1 MPTLV
6 VQYPTGHKASIDVPL
21 NKPLIKALEIA
32 CARRSLDPSK
42 HIFIH
47 NRRPVDLTVTFRY
60 SGLVNNAAV
69 DLILDEDKRTTQTDL
84 AAEIRLC
91 FRLDSGQR
99 VLWSGRPSLPLWS
112 ILTELASNSAEIK
125 NLISEEGKEAVGP
138 LGVIF
143 LQEQIIG
150 RMNLEA
156 TNPAELGILRGSA
169 LLQLQQ
175 FPPGH
180 PIPSTPAAPIS
191 GVAKTTEPFETHS
204 DGGDVINPTEIALET
219 LPPDSNDQDCME
231 HVTVP
236 FRKPEGTSDVHFE
249 TEFVSPYSVFA
260 ERPTQSVFGQPEGCD
275 VDHQTQKEPETLGD
289 LLGISLEPG
298 MESMGAASQS
308 ESNVQFDQFKPVIE
322 RAASLIQ
329 LYVLMFELL
338 DLSRS
343 DIGQACLSHS
353 RLQYFFS
360 SDDDMYSVNL
370 NVDRECIAF
379 RLAPITQTTST
390 EDVPDEFFELT
401 EADLRNILQA
411 YRNEWAS
418 NQPLQTA
425 AMRKSAREQLYRK
438 YPRAIIQF
446 HWSDGVVLQACFH
459 PREHV
464 SELYHFIQE
473 NMRYPQTELQ
483 LYTTPPKTFL
493 KNKDETLIEA
503 NLVPMTKV
511 YISPQ
516 SLKAEEARP
525 TFLYQAVPPPL
536 VACTLTIPKFKLCCR
551 MQPLT
556 SQSATQSQTGS
567 TTSTRAPVTS
577 NANSETCSLQ
587 PKWLK
592 LGTANRSALDDSP
605 VPVD

>member
-6 VQYPTGHKASIDVPL
+6 VQYPTGHKASIDVPP

-99 VLWSGRPSLPLWS
+99 VLWSGRPSLSLWS

-180 PIPSTPAAPIS
+180 PIPSTPAAPLS
-191 GVAKTTEPFETHS
+191 GVPKTTEPVETHS

-219 LPPDSNDQDCME
+219 LPPESNDQDCME

-260 ERPTQSVFGQPEGCD
+260 ERPTQSIFGQPEGCD
-275 VDHQTQKEPETLGD
+275 VDHQTQKEPETLGA

-298 MESMGAASQS
+298 MESMGEASQS
-308 ESNVQFDQFKPVIE
+308 ESNVQFDQFKFPEETAGV
-322 RAASLIQ
+322 
-329 LYVLMFELL
+329 
-338 DLSRS
+338 DL
-343 DIGQACLSHS
+343 
-353 RLQYFFS
+353 RLKN

-464 SELYHFIQE
+464 SELYYFIQE

-516 SLKAEEARP
+516 SLKAEEALQPELISDATTANMLRAREVV
-525 TFLYQAVPPPL
+525 TNW
-536 VACTLTIPKFKLCCR
+536 

-587 PKWLK
+587 PKWIK
-592 LGTANRSALDDSP
+592 LGK
-605 VPVD
+605 

>member
-6 VQYPTGHKASIDVPL
+6 VQYPTGHKASIEVPP

-69 DLILDEDKRTTQTDL
+69 DLILDENKHTAQTDL
-84 AAEIRLC
+84 AEEVRLC
-91 FRLDSGQR
+91 FRLDGGQR
-99 VLWSGRPSLPLWS
+99 VLWSGRPSLSLWS
-112 ILTELASNSAEIK
+112 ILAELASNSAEIK
-125 NLISEEGKEAVGP
+125 NLISEEDEEAVGP

-150 RMNLEA
+150 RMNLEV

-169 LLQLQQ
+169 LLQLQR

-180 PIPSTPAAPIS
+180 PIPSTPAAPVS
-191 GVAKTTEPFETHS
+191 GTAKTAEPVETQS
-204 DGGDVINPTEIALET
+204 DGGDNFNPTEMALET
-219 LPPDSNDQDCME
+219 PPPGSNDQDCLE
-231 HVTVP
+231 HVTMP
-236 FRKPEGTSDVHFE
+236 LLKPEGTPDIHFE
-249 TEFVSPYSVFA
+249 KEFVSPYSVFA
-260 ERPTQSVFGQPEGCD
+260 ERPTQSVFGQPEECD
-275 VDHQTQKEPETLGD
+275 VDHQTQNEPETLGA

-298 MESMGAASQS
+298 VEPMGVTSQS
-308 ESNVQFDQFKPVIE
+308 EPNVQLDQFKFPEETAGVDL
-322 RAASLIQ
+322 RIQ
-329 LYVLMFELL
+329 
-338 DLSRS
+338 
-343 DIGQACLSHS
+343 
-353 RLQYFFS
+353 S

-379 RLAPITQTTST
+379 RLAPITQITST

-411 YRNEWAS
+411 YRSEWAS

-473 NMRYPQTELQ
+473 NMRCSQTELQ

-516 SLKAEEARP
+516 SLKAEEVLRPELISDATTANMRSAREVV
-525 TFLYQAVPPPL
+525 TNW
-536 VACTLTIPKFKLCCR
+536 

-556 SQSATQSQTGS
+556 SQSAQSQTGR
-567 TTSTRAPVTS
+567 TTATRAPVTS
-577 NANSETCSLQ
+577 NSSSEACSLQ

-592 LGTANRSALDDSP
+592 LVLG
-605 VPVD
+605 